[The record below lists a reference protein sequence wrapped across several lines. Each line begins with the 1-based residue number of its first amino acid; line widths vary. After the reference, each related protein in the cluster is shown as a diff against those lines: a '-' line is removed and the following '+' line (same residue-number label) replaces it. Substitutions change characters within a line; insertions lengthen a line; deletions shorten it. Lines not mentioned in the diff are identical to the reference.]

1 MVGTGMVGLGSTFSV
16 SMAAADGSTA
26 DPVTILEDDQK
37 FSLARDLADTT
48 AFEMLLAK
56 ADKLGYSFK
65 WSADNLFAARTETE
79 QLKREVVE
87 YRLDEPRENVDAM
100 IVVARD
106 MEADTVEVATLDL
119 EYHTAEGLWLKTEK
133 YELVDGAI
141 EQRTLEPD
149 GDALQRAI
157 DELEA
162 GREATTAQDGVTTQ
176 VDLPDVIKVNECSQC
191 YEASKLL
198 CTAVCNAGG
207 TLSCLLLGITVVGS
221 IACTTFVKAVCFV
234 AKKASGCGN
243 RVAATICKPSGI
255 GACGPDQKPGGIIQI
270 DIPYL

>member
-1 MVGTGMVGLGSTFSV
+1 MVGTGMVGIGSTFGV

-26 DPVTILEDDQK
+26 DPVSILEDDRK
-37 FSLARDLADTT
+37 VSLARDLADTA
-48 AFEMLLAK
+48 AFETLLDK
-56 ADKLGYSFK
+56 ADDLGYSFE
-65 WSADNLFAARTETE
+65 WSADNLFAVRTEIE

-87 YRLDEPRENVDAM
+87 YRLSGVRENVDGM

-106 MEADTVEVATLDL
+106 LKTDTVEVATLDF
-119 EYHTAEGLWLKTEK
+119 EYHTAEGLWLKTEQ
-133 YELVDGAI
+133 YELVDGDI
-141 EQRTLEPD
+141 EQQTLEPD
-149 GDALQRAI
+149 GDALQRTI

-162 GREATTAQDGVTTQ
+162 GQEPVTSQGGVTTQ
-176 VDLPDVIKVNECSQC
+176 VDLPDVIRINECSQC

-207 TLSCLLLGITVVGS
+207 TLSCLALGITVVGG

-234 AKKASGCGN
+234 AKKATGCGN

-255 GACGPDQKPGGIIQI
+255 GACGPDQKPGGIIRV